1 MIQSSFFRRLIAK
14 MPWRDSPLFQA
25 FFVYMGQTA
34 LLALES
40 GRSIFG
46 GRIRMRLVLRQFVD
60 IGYGSQLVVI
70 VTGAFTGAVF
80 TAQTFY
86 QFSTLGMSSAVGP
99 VVAVALF
106 RELGPVLTGLMVA
119 GRVGAAMSA
128 EIGTMKVTQQLDA
141 LRALAVN
148 PIDYLVVPRVVAML
162 ISMPLL
168 VGECVFFGILASYF
182 VATSLLGVSSIYF
195 LQNIWRFID
204 GHNIVMALLKAFI
217 FAIIIVFI
225 SCQQGLTTREGAVG
239 VGKATT
245 EAVVICSLSI
255 LIANFFLT
263 MALNIIF
270 PAGLR

>member
-1 MIQSSFFRRLIAK
+1 MNHSFWQHFQISGNLKKFRLAHAC
-14 MPWRDSPLFQA
+14 LLY
-25 FFVYMGQTA
+25 VGQTA
-34 LLALES
+34 LLVMETMQA
-40 GRSIFG
+40 IFSA
-46 GRIRMRLVLRQFVD
+46 RIRFRLVLQQLVD
-60 IGYGSQLVVI
+60 IGYGSQFVVI

-141 LRALAVN
+141 LRALAVS
-148 PIDYLVVPRVVAML
+148 PIDYLVVPRTIAML

-168 VGECVFFGILASYF
+168 VCECVFFGIAASYF
-182 VATSLLGVSSIYF
+182 VAVNLLGVSSIYF

-204 GHNIVMALLKAFI
+204 GHNIVMSLSKGFV
-217 FAIIIVFI
+217 FAIIVVFL

-239 VGKATT
+239 VGRATT

-255 LIANFFLT
+255 LIVNFFLT

>member
-1 MIQSSFFRRLIAK
+1 MTQDFLKHWASILFFKRF
-14 MPWRDSPLFQA
+14 PLAQA
-25 FFVYMGQTA
+25 FYLYLGQTA
-34 LLALES
+34 LLVMES
-40 GRSIFG
+40 LHSIVKGRV
-46 GRIRMRLVLRQFVD
+46 RWTLVLGQLVD
-60 IGYGSQLVVI
+60 IGYGSQFVVI

-80 TAQTFY
+80 TAQIFY
-86 QFSTLGMSSAVGP
+86 QFSTLNMSSAVGP
-99 VVAVALF
+99 VVCVALF

-141 LRALAVN
+141 LRALAVH
-148 PIDYLVVPRVVAML
+148 PIDYLVVPRVVAMI

-168 VGECVFFGILASYF
+168 VAECVFFGILSAYF
-182 VATSLLGVSSIYF
+182 VATQLLAIPSVYF
-195 LQNIWRFID
+195 LQNIQRFID
-204 GHNIVMALLKAFI
+204 GHNLVMSLVKGFV

-245 EAVVICSLSI
+245 EAVVLCSLCI
-255 LIANFFLT
+255 LIGNFFLT
-263 MALNIIF
+263 MVLNMVF

>member
-1 MIQSSFFRRLIAK
+1 MNFF
-14 MPWRDSPLFQA
+14 SPAHFCTKKFWTQNTFLSP
-25 FFVYMGQTA
+25 FFAYLGQVG

-40 GRSIFG
+40 FHAIFT
-46 GRIRMRLVLRQFVD
+46 GRIRPFLVIKQLVE
-60 IGYGSQLVVI
+60 IGYGSQFVVI

-80 TAQTFY
+80 TAQIFY
-86 QFSTLGMSSAVGP
+86 QFSTLSMSSAVGP
-99 VVAVALF
+99 VVCVALF

-141 LRALAVN
+141 LRALAVH
-148 PIDYLVVPRVVAML
+148 PVDYLVVPRVMAML

-168 VGECVFFGILASYF
+168 VTECVFFGILSSYF
-182 VATSLLGVSSIYF
+182 VATSLLGIPSIYF
-195 LQNIWRFID
+195 LQNIKRFID
-204 GHNIVMALLKAFI
+204 GHNLVMSLAKGFI
-217 FAIIIVFI
+217 FALIIVFI

-245 EAVVICSLSI
+245 EAVVICSLCI
-255 LIANFFLT
+255 LIGNFFLT
-263 MALNIIF
+263 MALNMAF

>member
-1 MIQSSFFRRLIAK
+1 MSDSFFQRLK
-14 MPWRDSPLFQA
+14 DLRFWKRFPLAHA
-25 FFVYMGQTA
+25 FVIYVGQTA
-34 LLALES
+34 LLIIDTLQAIIA
-40 GRSIFG
+40 GHVRY
-46 GRIRMRLVLRQFVD
+46 RLVLQQLVD
-60 IGYGSQLVVI
+60 IGYGSQFVVI

-141 LRALAVN
+141 LRALAVS
-148 PIDYLVVPRVVAML
+148 PIDYLIVPRAVAML

-168 VGECVFFGILASYF
+168 VCECVFFGILASYF
-182 VATSLLGVSSIYF
+182 VAVNLLGVSSIYF

-204 GHNIVMALLKAFI
+204 GHNIVMSLSKGFV
-217 FAIIIVFI
+217 FAIIVVFL

-239 VGKATT
+239 VGRATT
-245 EAVVICSLSI
+245 EAVVICSLCI

-263 MALNIIF
+263 MALNMIF